1 MLLRSAGFPRPN
13 MIDFEPFA
21 NAPPMTA
28 PTDQL
33 ATERRKE
40 DGDIDARTAKA
51 GDDKVAAS
59 TYTRDILEC
68 DLPPVVLDEL
78 LKDRTTGK
86 NIIWATDDYAARGP
100 GFAFL
105 DEIAAAAV
113 SRRADPVI
121 RPRVDKPKD
130 VQKSRVREKA
140 EIFTPAWICNNM
152 INLGDRAW
160 FGRKTSP
167 FNREVPRG
175 WVSTWGKKIH
185 FPKSGK
191 NSPPG
196 WQKYV
201 AEGRLEI
208 TCGEGPFLASRYDAV
223 TGEMISVPDRIGI
236 LDRKLRVA
244 AENCADEADWIRWAK
259 RALQGT
265 YGFEW
270 QGDNLL
276 LARENVLA
284 DVVETHAFVFR
295 DGAER
300 TDFSAIPLPDLVE
313 MAEIVS
319 WNLWQMDGFK
329 GVVPKSCHD
338 TEETNL
344 LGEVVRTPCKACEN
358 RKDPISVIHRHTG
371 EYCKIVS
378 DWSTREV
385 IRFVDILPERGPRPP
400 VKKGLRRG

>member
-1 MLLRSAGFPRPN
+1 MLDS
-13 MIDFEPFA
+13 EPFP
-21 NAPPMTA
+21 NAIPMTA
-28 PTDQL
+28 PSDQS
-33 ATERRKE
+33 ATERRKI
-40 DGDIDARTAKA
+40 DSDIDAPTTKA
-51 GDDKVAAS
+51 GDGKVAVS

-86 NIIWATDDYAARGP
+86 NIIWATDDYATRGP
-100 GFAFL
+100 GFAFR

-113 SRRADPVI
+113 SHRADPVI

-160 FGRKTSP
+160 FKRKTSP

-175 WVSTWGKKIH
+175 WVSTWGEKIH
-185 FPKSGK
+185 FPKSVK

-223 TGEMISVPDRIGI
+223 TGEMISVPERIGI

-244 AENCADEADWIRWAK
+244 AENSADEADWIRWAK

-284 DVVETHAFVFR
+284 TVVEFHDFVFLHE
-295 DGAER
+295 ER

-313 MAEIVS
+313 MAEIIS

-329 GVVPKSCHD
+329 GVVPMSCHE
-338 TEETNL
+338 TEEPDL

-358 RKDPISVIHRHTG
+358 RKDPLSVIHNHTG
-371 EYCKIVS
+371 DYCRIVR
-378 DWSTREV
+378 DWTTREV
-385 IRFVDILPERGPRPP
+385 IRFVDILPARQLHSSA
-400 VKKGLRRG
+400 KGGRRG